1 MKSLKI
7 DAWLLG
13 SVLFLL
19 TAGLITLASIDHTLF
34 IRQLIWIALA
44 LAVIFALPY
53 VNLRAIFSYRWVIL
67 SIYLGALALLALTY
81 LVAPGR
87 NGHHSWIVLGP
98 ILIQPSEFMKAALI
112 ILLSGFF
119 ALRHVSIARWKTIAA
134 SFLYFLVPFI
144 FVVLQKDLGTSLVL
158 FAIWFG
164 YLLVSEIPWRYLIVF
179 MLMLAAIGVG
189 AWHFGLAGYQK
200 ERIIG
205 LFNPS
210 YETLGI
216 NYNVIQAK
224 IAIGSG
230 GFFGQGFGQDTQV
243 QLGFLPAASTDF
255 IFSSFTEEWGVFGAL
270 LLIAVFMVMIYRILV
285 IGMAANN
292 NFSRFIC
299 LGTAIFIVAHL
310 VINIGSNMGFLPVIG
325 IGLPLISYGGSNLL
339 TVALLIG
346 IIQNIAKEASF

>member
-7 DAWLLG
+7 DVWLLG

-19 TAGLITLASIDHTLF
+19 VAGLVTLASIDHTLF
-34 IRQLIWIALA
+34 VRQLIWVAIALA
-44 LAVIFALPY
+44 IMFALPY

-67 SIYLGALALLALTY
+67 SIYLGALSLLVLTY
-81 LVAPGR
+81 FVAPGIK
-87 NGHHSWIVLGP
+87 GHRSWIVLGP
-98 ILIQPSEFMKAALI
+98 ILLQPSEFMKAALI
-112 ILLSGFF
+112 ILLSSFF
-119 ALRHVSIARWKTIAA
+119 ALRHVSIARWKTIAI

-144 FVVLQKDLGTSLVL
+144 FVLLQRDLGTSLVL

-164 YLLVSEIPWRYLIVF
+164 YLLVSEIPWRYLIAFLLIFIV
-179 MLMLAAIGVG
+179 IGIG
-189 AWHFGLAGYQK
+189 AWHFGLASYQK

-210 YETLGI
+210 YEQLGI
-216 NYNVIQAK
+216 NYNVIQSK

-230 GFFGQGFGQDTQV
+230 GFFGQGFGQATQV
-243 QLGFLPAASTDF
+243 QLGFLPAATTDF
-255 IFSSFTEEWGVFGAL
+255 IFSSFTEEWGIFGAL
-270 LLIAVFMVMIYRILV
+270 LLIAVFMIMIYRILR
-285 IGMAANN
+285 IGMITDN

-310 VINIGSNMGFLPVIG
+310 VINLGSNMGFLPVIG

-339 TVALLIG
+339 TVSVLIG
-346 IIQNIAKEASF
+346 IIQNIAKRAAF